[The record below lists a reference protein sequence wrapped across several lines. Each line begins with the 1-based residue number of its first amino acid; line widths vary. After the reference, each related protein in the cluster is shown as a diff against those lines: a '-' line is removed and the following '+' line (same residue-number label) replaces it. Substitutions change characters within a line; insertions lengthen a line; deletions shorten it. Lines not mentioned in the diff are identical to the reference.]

1 MAAFLERI
9 LVEVF
14 RDARE
19 IDVVPG
25 EVRVHGMVYVGDV
38 VLDVDLLIEC
48 VLALLEKCEVRAKE
62 SERLSA
68 TGCWILASRMGCS
81 GGVRVARK
89 RRSVSQGRGQRASS
103 EDQHG
108 GGLLSR
114 E

>member
-1 MAAFLERI
+1 
-9 LVEVF
+9 
-14 RDARE
+14 
-19 IDVVPG
+19 
-25 EVRVHGMVYVGDV
+25 MVYVGDV

-68 TGCWILASRMGCS
+68 TGCWILASRIGCS

-108 GGLLSR
+108 
-114 E
+114 